1 MELVV
6 IVGVAVA
13 VIFIF
18 KKFTNST
25 NSDKLTLLQLENWVP
40 MYSNGSLF
48 QKSNM
53 ATALVVQSI
62 HMANGM
68 GVNISVNE
76 FMREKNRSKQC
87 SMDVVNE
94 WLNYIFSEMVQDIPA
109 PQINSLPAQ
118 TVGAML
124 IVRMASPSRYRDL
137 LRG

>member
-1 MELVV
+1 MEFLL
-6 IVGVAVA
+6 IVGIVVA

-18 KKFTNST
+18 KKLTNST

-40 MYSNGSLF
+40 MYASGSLF

-62 HMANGM
+62 NMANGM
-68 GVNISVNE
+68 GENISVNE
-76 FMREKNRSKQC
+76 FMREKNRNKEPSVE
-87 SMDVVNE
+87 VVNG
-94 WLNYIFSEMVQDIPA
+94 WLSYIFDEMVKDIPIS
-109 PQINSLPAQ
+109 QINSLPAR

-124 IVRMASPSRYRDL
+124 IIRMASPSRYREL